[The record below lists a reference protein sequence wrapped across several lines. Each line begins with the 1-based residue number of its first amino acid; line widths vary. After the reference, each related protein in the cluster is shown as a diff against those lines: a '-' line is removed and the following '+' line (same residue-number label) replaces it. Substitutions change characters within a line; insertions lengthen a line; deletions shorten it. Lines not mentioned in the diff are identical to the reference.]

1 MTAQNRYQI
10 VKELGR
16 NPEGGRVTSL
26 GLDTSVNPPIK
37 VVLKE
42 FRFAQQDSS
51 WSGFKAYQQEIAV
64 LQALNHPRIPGYKDS
79 FETAAGFCLVQEYK
93 EASSLDKRRTFK
105 PEEIKQIAV
114 SMLEILVYLQQHVPP
129 VIHRDIKP
137 ENILI
142 DKQKNV
148 YLVDF
153 GFARIGREKNAV
165 SSVCAGTMGF
175 MSPEQLFNRPLSKA
189 SDLYSLGASLIAL
202 LTNTRSGN
210 IGNLV
215 DDNSRFDLKGIAPQ
229 LNPLFIKW
237 LKKMVEPNS
246 KRRFPNAEAALKAL
260 QPIDITGKRSLLTIL
275 RDLCNNLNLS
285 PEVRSQIIAGGT
297 GTLIVII
304 ALFFLPI
311 LLKHSIIQ
319 FLGGGDPTRL
329 CDSIRAG
336 DSDFAINYL
345 NWGGNPELLSKGSNI
360 KTSLLRCALL
370 SVNRNRN
377 LIEQL
382 IDKGADVNFRSE
394 DGETLLHLIVR
405 SGGKDSLELADL
417 LITKG
422 AQVNAKDYNSNTPL
436 LQAIYWLNNN
446 RMAELLISKGADINI
461 KAFEGETPL
470 HLAVK
475 MRYGRELAQLLI
487 AKGANINAK
496 TDDGD
501 TPLHEA
507 VRTGSFLKVE
517 LLVQKGANVNVTND
531 YGQTPLDL
539 VYNLA
544 PRHNRKLNLIKF
556 LQSHSKSQ

>member
-1 MTAQNRYQI
+1 MTAQNRYQT

-42 FRFAQQDSS
+42 FRFAQQDSN
-51 WSGFKAYQQEIAV
+51 WSGFKAYQQEIEV
-64 LQALNHPRIPGYKDS
+64 LKALNHPRIPGYRDS

-105 PEEIKQIAV
+105 AQEIKQIAV

-175 MSPEQLFNRPLSKA
+175 MSPEQLFNRPLSEA
-189 SDLYSLGASLIAL
+189 SDVYSLGATLIAL
-202 LTNTRSGN
+202 VTNTRSAN

-215 DDNSRFDLKGIAPQ
+215 DDNSRFNLQGIAPQ
-229 LNPLFIKW
+229 LNPLFMKW

-260 QPIDITGKRSLLTIL
+260 QPIDIAGKSSPLTTL
-275 RDLCNNLNLS
+275 RDLCKNLNLS
-285 PEVRSQIIAGGT
+285 PKVRSQIIAGGT

-304 ALFFLPI
+304 ALFVLPI

-319 FLGGGDPTRL
+319 FLGSDPTRL
-329 CDSIRAG
+329 CDSIREG
-336 DSDFAINYL
+336 KSDFAMNYL
-345 NWGGNPELLSKGSNI
+345 KWGGNPEPLYTDKKSSTSI
-360 KTSLLRCALL
+360 KISLLRCALL
-370 SVNRNRN
+370 SVNRNKYF
-377 LIEQL
+377 IEQL
-382 IDKGADVNFRSE
+382 IDKGADVNFRTE
-394 DGETLLHLIVR
+394 GEGTVLHLIARMPGNDMV
-405 SGGKDSLELADL
+405 ELADL

-422 AQVNAKDYNSNTPL
+422 AQVNAKNNSSQTPL
-436 LQAIYWLNNN
+436 SMAVFGSANIQ
-446 RMAELLISKGADINI
+446 MAELLISKGADINI
-461 KAFEGETPL
+461 KDIRGRTPL
-470 HLAVK
+470 HIAA
-475 MRYGRELAQLLI
+475 RTQGYGIKLTQLLI
-487 AKGANINAK
+487 AKGANVNAK
-496 TDDGD
+496 ADIG
-501 TPLHEA
+501 TPLHGA
-507 VRTGSFLKVE
+507 ASIDSFLTVE
-517 LLVQKGANVNVTND
+517 LLVQRGADVNAKND
-531 YGQTPLDL
+531 SGQTPLDL
-539 VYNLA
+539 VSRN
-544 PRHNRKLNLIKF
+544 NRNLNLIKF
-556 LQSHSKSQ
+556 LQSRSKSQ

>member
-10 VKELGR
+10 IKELGR

-93 EASSLDKRRTFK
+93 EASSLDKRRTFTA
-105 PEEIKQIAV
+105 EEIKQIAV
-114 SMLEILVYLQQHVPP
+114 SMLEILVYLQQQVPP

-137 ENILI
+137 ENILM

-189 SDLYSLGASLIAL
+189 SDIYSLGASLIAL

-237 LKKMVEPNS
+237 LKQMVEPNS

-260 QPIDITGKRSLLTIL
+260 QPIDIAGKSSPLTIL
-275 RDLCNNLNLS
+275 RDLYNNLNLS

-297 GTLIVII
+297 GTLII
-304 ALFFLPI
+304 AAFFLPNS
-311 LLKHSIIQ
+311 LKYPIIQ
-319 FLGGGDPTRL
+319 LFGGKPITAMCEGLYRGKKDL
-329 CDSIRAG
+329 MMG
-336 DSDFAINYL
+336 YL
-345 NWGGNPELLSKGSNI
+345 KWGGNPNARKEGSSD
-360 KTSLLRCALL
+360 SLLHCALEMTPIQKDIVKKL
-370 SVNRNRN
+370 
-377 LIEQL
+377 LE
-382 IDKGADVNFRSE
+382 KGADVNAGTYM
-394 DGETLLHLIVR
+394 D
-405 SGGKDSLELADL
+405 K
-417 LITKG
+417 
-422 AQVNAKDYNSNTPL
+422 TPL
-436 LQAIYWLNNN
+436 S
-446 RMAELLISKGADINI
+446 MAVYRGDIEIVELLISHGADVNDRSGLVSSAIDGHYRTSSEI
-461 KAFEGETPL
+461 AK
-470 HLAVK
+470 
-475 MRYGRELAQLLI
+475 LLI
-487 AKGANINAK
+487 AKGARVSITSGENYLHTLATATNDPELVEILIAKGVKINGK
-496 TDDGD
+496 DFLGN
-501 TPLHEA
+501 TPLHKAAEWNNIQ
-507 VRTGSFLKVE
+507 LVE
-517 LLVQKGANVNVTND
+517 LLINKGADVKATNNN
-531 YGQTPLDL
+531 GKTPL
-539 VYNLA
+539 NLA
-544 PRHNRKLNLIKF
+544 IERRFPPHIIKM
-556 LQSHSKSQ
+556 LQSPVVRS

>member
-1 MTAQNRYQI
+1 MTMQNRYQI

-42 FRFAQQDSS
+42 FRFAQQDSN
-51 WSGFKAYQQEIAV
+51 WSGFKAYQQEIEV

-93 EASSLDKRRTFK
+93 DASSLDKRRTFK

-114 SMLEILVYLQQHVPP
+114 SLLEILVYLQQHVPP

-175 MSPEQLFNRPLSKA
+175 MSPEQLFNRPLSQA
-189 SDLYSLGASLIAL
+189 SDIYSLGATLIAL
-202 LTNTRSGN
+202 VTNTRSAN

-215 DDNSRFDLKGIAPQ
+215 DDNSRFDLKRVAPQ
-229 LNPLFIKW
+229 LNPLFVKW
-237 LKKMVEPNS
+237 LAKMVEPNS
-246 KRRFPNAEAALKAL
+246 KRRFPNAEAALKSL
-260 QPIDITGKRSLLTIL
+260 QPIDIAGKSSLLTIL
-275 RDLCNNLNLS
+275 RDLCKNLNLS
-285 PEVRSQIIAGGT
+285 PEVRSQLIAGGT
-297 GTLIVII
+297 GTLIIII
-304 ALFFLPI
+304 AVFVLPI
-311 LLKHSIIQ
+311 SLKYTIIK
-319 FLGGGDPTRL
+319 FLGGDPSRL

-336 DSDFAINYL
+336 NSDIAMNYL
-345 NWGGNPELLSKGSNI
+345 KWGGNPEPLSKRSNI
-360 KTSLLRCALL
+360 KTSLLKCALL
-370 SVNRNRN
+370 SVRINRN

-394 DGETLLHLIVR
+394 GEETLLLLIARMPGNSMV
-405 SGGKDSLELADL
+405 ELADL

-422 AQVNAKDYNSNTPL
+422 AQVNAKSNSKQTPL
-436 LQAIYWLNNN
+436 SVTIFNGYNIE
-446 RMAELLISKGADINI
+446 MTKLLISKGADINI
-461 KAFEGETPL
+461 KDGQGRSPL
-470 HLAVK
+470 HIAT
-475 MRYGRELAQLLI
+475 MIQSGIELTQLLI

-496 TDDGD
+496 ASNGN

-507 VRTGSFLKVE
+507 ARQGSFLKVE
-517 LLVQKGANVNVTND
+517 LLVQKGADVNTKND
-531 YGQTPLDL
+531 YGETPLDL
-539 VYNLA
+539 A
-544 PRHNRKLNLIKF
+544 RRNRNSNLIKF
-556 LQSHSKSQ
+556 LQSHSKS

>member
-1 MTAQNRYQI
+1 MTAQNQYQI

-26 GLDTSVNPPIK
+26 GLDTSVNPPVK
-37 VVLKE
+37 VILKE
-42 FRFAQQDSS
+42 FRFAQQDAN

-64 LQALNHPRIPGYKDS
+64 LQALNHPRIPGYRDS

-114 SMLEILVYLQQHVPP
+114 SLLEILVYLQQHVPL

-137 ENILI
+137 ENILM

-189 SDLYSLGASLIAL
+189 SDIYSLGATLIAL
-202 LTNTRSGN
+202 VTNTRSAN

-215 DDNSRFDLKGIAPQ
+215 DDNGRFDLQGIAPQ

-246 KRRFPNAEAALKAL
+246 KRRFANAEEALKAL
-260 QPIDITGKRSLLTIL
+260 QPIDIAGKSSLLTIL
-275 RDLCNNLNLS
+275 RDLCKNLNLS

-297 GTLIVII
+297 GTLIIII
-304 ALFFLPI
+304 AVFVIPI
-311 LLKHSIIQ
+311 SLKYTIIQ
-319 FLGGGDPTRL
+319 FLGGNPSRL
-329 CDSIRAG
+329 CDSIRSG
-336 DSDFAINYL
+336 NSDIAINYL
-345 NWGGNPELLSKGSNI
+345 KWGGNPEPLYTDKKSSTSI
-360 KTSLLRCALL
+360 KISLLRCALL
-370 SVNRNRN
+370 SVNRNKYF
-377 LIEQL
+377 IEQL
-382 IDKGADVNFRSE
+382 IDRGADVNFRSE
-394 DGETLLHLIVR
+394 GGETPLHLIA
-405 SGGKDSLELADL
+405 SMIGNDTIELADL

-422 AQVNAKDYNSNTPL
+422 AQVDAKNNSSQTPL
-436 LQAIYWLNNN
+436 SVAIFGPNNIQ
-446 RMAELLISKGADINI
+446 MAELLISKGADINI
-461 KAFEGETPL
+461 KDIRGRTPL
-470 HLAVK
+470 HIAAK
-475 MRYGRELAQLLI
+475 TQYYGIKLTQLLI

-496 TDDGD
+496 ADIG
-501 TPLHEA
+501 TPLHAAASIE
-507 VRTGSFLKVE
+507 SFLTVE
-517 LLVQKGANVNVTND
+517 LLVQRGADVNAKND
-531 YGQTPLDL
+531 SGQTPLDL
-539 VYNLA
+539 VSRN
-544 PRHNRKLNLIKF
+544 NRNLNLIKF

>member
-1 MTAQNRYQI
+1 MTTQNRYQT

-26 GLDTSVNPPIK
+26 GLDVSVNPPVK

-42 FRFAQQDSS
+42 FRFAQQDSN
-51 WSGFKAYQQEIAV
+51 WSGFKAYQQEIEV
-64 LQALNHPRIPGYKDS
+64 LKALNHPRIPGYRDS

-114 SMLEILVYLQQHVPP
+114 SMLEILVYLQQHIPP

-153 GFARIGREKNAV
+153 GFARIGKEKNAI

-175 MSPEQLFNRPLSKA
+175 MSPEQLFNRPLSEA
-189 SDLYSLGASLIAL
+189 SDIYSLGVTLIAL
-202 LTNTRSGN
+202 VTNTRSAN

-215 DDNSRFDLKGIAPQ
+215 DDNSRFNLQGIAPQ
-229 LNPLFIKW
+229 LNPLFMKW

-260 QPIDITGKRSLLTIL
+260 QPIDIAGKSSPLTIL
-275 RDLCNNLNLS
+275 RDLCKNLNLS

-297 GTLIVII
+297 GTLIIII
-304 ALFFLPI
+304 ALFVLPI
-311 LLKHSIIQ
+311 SVKYTIIQ
-319 FLGGGDPTRL
+319 FLGRDPSRL
-329 CDSIRAG
+329 CDSIREG
-336 DSDFAINYL
+336 KTDFAINYL
-345 NWGGNPELLSKGSNI
+345 KWGGNPDPLSKGSNI

-370 SVNRNRN
+370 SVNRNKYF
-377 LIEQL
+377 IEEL

-394 DGETLLHLIVR
+394 GGETLLHLIASMTGNDMV
-405 SGGKDSLELADL
+405 ELADL
-417 LITKG
+417 LISKG
-422 AQVNAKDYNSNTPL
+422 AQVNAKNNSSQTPL
-436 LQAIYWLNNN
+436 SKAIFGSDNI

-461 KAFEGETPL
+461 KDIRGRTPL
-470 HLAVK
+470 HIAAK
-475 MRYGRELAQLLI
+475 TQSYGIKFTQLLI
-487 AKGANINAK
+487 AKGANVNAK
-496 TDDGD
+496 ADIG
-501 TPLHEA
+501 TPLHAAASIE
-507 VRTGSFLKVE
+507 SFLTVE
-517 LLVQKGANVNVTND
+517 LLVQRGADVNAKND
-531 YGQTPLDL
+531 SGQTPLDL
-539 VYNLA
+539 VRRN
-544 PRHNRKLNLIKF
+544 NRNLNLIKF
-556 LQSHSKSQ
+556 LQGHSKS

>member
-1 MTAQNRYQI
+1 MTAQNRYQT

-42 FRFAQQDSS
+42 FRFAQQDSN
-51 WSGFKAYQQEIAV
+51 WSGFKAYQQEIEV
-64 LQALNHPRIPGYKDS
+64 LKALNHPRIPGYRDS

-105 PEEIKQIAV
+105 PEEIKQVAV
-114 SMLEILVYLQQHVPP
+114 SLLEILVYLQSHVPP

-153 GFARIGREKNAV
+153 GFARIGKEKNAV

-175 MSPEQLFNRPLSKA
+175 MSPEQLFNRPLSEA
-189 SDLYSLGASLIAL
+189 SDVYSLGATLIAL
-202 LTNTRSGN
+202 VTNTRSAN

-215 DDNSRFDLKGIAPQ
+215 DDNSRFNLQGIAPQ
-229 LNPLFIKW
+229 LNPLFVKW

-246 KRRFPNAEAALKAL
+246 KRRFSNAEAALKAL
-260 QPIDITGKRSLLTIL
+260 QPIDITGKSSLLTIL
-275 RDLCNNLNLS
+275 RDLCKNLNLS
-285 PEVRSQIIAGGT
+285 PKVRSQIIAGGT

-304 ALFFLPI
+304 ALFVLPI

-319 FLGGGDPTRL
+319 FLGGDSSRL

-336 DSDFAINYL
+336 NSDIAINYL
-345 NWGGNPELLSKGSNI
+345 KWGGNPEPLSKGSNI

-370 SVNRNRN
+370 SVNRNKY

-382 IDKGADVNFRSE
+382 IDKGVDVNFRSQ
-394 DGETLLHLIVR
+394 DGETLLHLIALMPGNDMV
-405 SGGKDSLELADL
+405 ELADL

-422 AQVNAKDYNSNTPL
+422 AQVDAKNNSSQTPL
-436 LQAIYWLNNN
+436 SVAIFGPNNTN
-446 RMAELLISKGADINI
+446 TEMAQLLISKGADINI
-461 KAFEGETPL
+461 KDIRGRTPL
-470 HLAVK
+470 HITA
-475 MRYGRELAQLLI
+475 RIQGYGIKLTQLLI
-487 AKGANINAK
+487 AKGANVNAK
-496 TDDGD
+496 ADIG
-501 TPLHEA
+501 TPLHGA
-507 VRTGSFLKVE
+507 ASIDSFLTVE
-517 LLVQKGANVNVTND
+517 LLVKRGADVNAKND
-531 YGQTPLDL
+531 SGQTPLDL
-539 VYNLA
+539 VRRN
-544 PRHNRKLNLIKF
+544 NRNSNLIKF

>member
-1 MTAQNRYQI
+1 MTAQNRYQT

-42 FRFAQQDSS
+42 FRFAQQDSN
-51 WSGFKAYQQEIAV
+51 WSGFKAYQQEIEV
-64 LQALNHPRIPGYKDS
+64 LKALNHPRIPGYRDS

-93 EASSLDKRRTFK
+93 DASSLDKRRTFK
-105 PEEIKQIAV
+105 PEEMKQIAV
-114 SMLEILVYLQQHVPP
+114 SLLEILVYLQSHVPP

-153 GFARIGREKNAV
+153 GFARIGKEKNAI

-175 MSPEQLFNRPLSKA
+175 MSPEQLFNRPLSEA
-189 SDLYSLGASLIAL
+189 SDVYSLGASLIAL
-202 LTNTRSGN
+202 VTNTRSAN

-215 DDNSRFDLKGIAPQ
+215 DDNSRFNLQGIAPQ

-260 QPIDITGKRSLLTIL
+260 QPIDITGKSSLLTIL
-275 RDLCNNLNLS
+275 RDRCKNLNLS
-285 PEVRSQIIAGGT
+285 PKVRSRIIASGT
-297 GTLIVII
+297 GTLIIII
-304 ALFFLPI
+304 AVFVLPI
-311 LLKHSIIQ
+311 SLKYTIIQ
-319 FLGGGDPTRL
+319 FLGGNSSRL

-336 DSDFAINYL
+336 NSDIAINYL
-345 NWGGNPELLSKGSNI
+345 KWGGNPEPLSEGSNI
-360 KTSLLRCALL
+360 KISLLRCALL
-370 SVNRNRN
+370 SVNRNKYF
-377 LIEQL
+377 IEQL

-394 DGETLLHLIVR
+394 GGETPLHLIA
-405 SGGKDSLELADL
+405 SMIGNDTIELADL

-422 AQVNAKDYNSNTPL
+422 AQVDAKNNSSQTPL
-436 LQAIYWLNNN
+436 SVAIFGPNNIQ
-446 RMAELLISKGADINI
+446 MAELLISKGADINI
-461 KAFEGETPL
+461 KDIRGRTPL
-470 HLAVK
+470 HIAAK
-475 MRYGRELAQLLI
+475 TQYYGIKLTQLLI

-496 TDDGD
+496 ADIG
-501 TPLHEA
+501 TPLHAAASIE
-507 VRTGSFLKVE
+507 SFLTVE
-517 LLVQKGANVNVTND
+517 LLVQRGADVNAKND
-531 YGQTPLDL
+531 SGQTPLDL
-539 VYNLA
+539 VSRN
-544 PRHNRKLNLIKF
+544 NRNLNLIKF